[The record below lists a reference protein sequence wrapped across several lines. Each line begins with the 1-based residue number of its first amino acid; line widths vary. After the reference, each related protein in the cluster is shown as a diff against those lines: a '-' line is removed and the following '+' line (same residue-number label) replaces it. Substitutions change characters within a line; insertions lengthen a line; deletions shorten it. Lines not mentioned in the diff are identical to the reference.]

1 MNKRVYVILAAS
13 LALASVAFYFYR
25 RTLAFQP
32 TKESVKVEVEVVFNP

>member
-13 LALASVAFYFYR
+13 LVLASVAYYFYR

-32 TKESVKVEVEVVFNP
+32 TKESASAEVEVVFNP